1 MKQPI
6 NKLFSINSYPRIR
19 MRRNRMLEFSR
30 RLVSE
35 NNLSVDDLIY
45 PIFITYGSK
54 KKEKIASMPGIYRF
68 SLDLLAKE
76 IEYISSLNIP
86 AIAFFP
92 KIEKQLKTSDG
103 KEAINSK
110 NLVCDAIRISKKI
123 NPKLGVICDVAL
135 DPYTDHGHDGIII
148 NNNIDNDRTL
158 EILCQQSLIQA
169 EAGCNIIAPSDMM
182 DGRVGLIRDALD
194 QNGFINVQ
202 IMSYAVKYASAFYG
216 PFREAVG
223 SSVNFSDKSKKSY
236 QMDPKNS
243 DEALREIELDLKEGA
258 DMVIIKP
265 GMPYL
270 DIINKVK
277 EKFRVP
283 TYAYQV
289 SGEYSMIKGA
299 IDKGWFD
306 EEKIIFE
313 SIIAF
318 KRAGCNG
325 ILTYFAPY
333 IAEKLNSKSNKFIS

>member
-1 MKQPI
+1 MKEPH
-6 NKLFSINSYPRIR
+6 NKLFSINSYPRVR
-19 MRRNRMLEFSR
+19 MRRNRMHEFSR

-35 NNLSVDDLIY
+35 NNLTVDDLIY
-45 PIFITYGSK
+45 PIFITYGLN
-54 KKEKIASMPGIYRF
+54 KKEKINSMPGIYRF
-68 SLDLLAKE
+68 SLDRLETE
-76 IEYISSLNIP
+76 IKYISSLNIP

-92 KIEKQLKTSDG
+92 QTENKLKTSDG
-103 KEAINSK
+103 REAVNK
-110 NLVCDAIRISKKI
+110 NNLVCEAIRISKKV
-123 NPKLGVICDVAL
+123 NPELGVICDVAL
-135 DPYTDHGHDGIII
+135 DPYTDHGHDGVIID
-148 NNNIDNDRTL
+148 NHIDNDKTL

-182 DGRVGLIRDALD
+182 DGRVGLIRDTLD
-194 QNGFINVQ
+194 KNKFINVQ

-216 PFREAVG
+216 PFRDAVG
-223 SSVNFSDKSKKSY
+223 SSINLSNKSKNSY

-243 DEALREIELDLKEGA
+243 DEALREIELDLNEGA
-258 DMVIIKP
+258 DMVIVKP

-270 DIINKVK
+270 DIIHKVR
-277 EKFRVP
+277 EKFKVP

-313 SIIAF
+313 SLIAF

-325 ILTYFAPY
+325 IITYFAPY
-333 IAEKLNSKSNKFIS
+333 VAEILNNRKI

>member
-1 MKQPI
+1 MKEPH
-6 NKLFSINSYPRIR
+6 NKLFSINSYPRVR
-19 MRRNRMLEFSR
+19 MRRNRMHKFSR

-35 NNLSVDDLIY
+35 NNLTVDDLIY
-45 PIFITYGSK
+45 PIFITYGLN
-54 KKEKIASMPGIYRF
+54 KKEEINSMPGIYRF
-68 SLDLLAKE
+68 SLDRLETE
-76 IEYISSLNIP
+76 IKYISSLNIP

-92 KIEKQLKTSDG
+92 QTENKLKTSDG
-103 KEAINSK
+103 REAVNK
-110 NLVCDAIRISKKI
+110 NNLVCEAIRISKKV
-123 NPKLGVICDVAL
+123 NPELGVICDVAL
-135 DPYTDHGHDGIII
+135 DPYTDHGHDGVIID
-148 NNNIDNDRTL
+148 NHIDNDKTL

-182 DGRVGLIRDALD
+182 DGRVGLIRDTLD
-194 QNGFINVQ
+194 KNGFINVQ

-216 PFREAVG
+216 PFRDAVG
-223 SSVNFSDKSKKSY
+223 SSINLSNKSKNSY

-243 DEALREIELDLKEGA
+243 DEALREIELDLNEGA
-258 DMVIIKP
+258 DMVIVKP

-270 DIINKVK
+270 DIIHKVRENFK
-277 EKFRVP
+277 VP

-313 SIIAF
+313 SLIAF

-325 ILTYFAPY
+325 IITYFAPY
-333 IAEKLNSKSNKFIS
+333 VAEILNNRKI